1 MLELESGACGRHSA
15 QASHLRLHQPH
26 ACAQCALRMLPLCV
40 PWGGCARRLYSTQW
54 GVALSLCYCI
64 RSVLIATVTD
74 DRIFLM
80 RGLGPHLLNPT
91 LMGGTQAAVF
101 FKKLPKVFGR
111 DWNRQNFH
119 FSRHFFMV
127 SLVCLYY
134 EHFLND

>member
-1 MLELESGACGRHSA
+1 
-15 QASHLRLHQPH
+15 
-26 ACAQCALRMLPLCV
+26 
-40 PWGGCARRLYSTQW
+40 
-54 GVALSLCYCI
+54 
-64 RSVLIATVTD
+64 
-74 DRIFLM
+74 M

-101 FKKLPKVFGR
+101 LKKLPKVFGR

-119 FSRHFFMV
+119 FSLHFFMV